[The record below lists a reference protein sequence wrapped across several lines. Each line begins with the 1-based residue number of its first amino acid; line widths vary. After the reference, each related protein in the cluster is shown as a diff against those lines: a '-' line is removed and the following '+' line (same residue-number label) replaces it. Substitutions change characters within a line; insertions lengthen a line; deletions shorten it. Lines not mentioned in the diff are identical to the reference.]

1 MYRWTYVLIGLAAL
15 SGAAGVMELAAAAH
29 AIKDPLLSTSGNLL
43 IVNAAAV
50 IAIGAAAKR
59 KSWLLA
65 GATTLFAGSFLFC
78 SELSVH
84 VLLQQRPFP
93 LLAPVGG
100 TLMILGWLITAA
112 AALAGNFQR
121 RD

>member
-1 MYRWTYVLIGLAAL
+1 MCRWTCVLVGLAAL
-15 SGAAGVMELAAAAH
+15 SGASGVTELAAAAH
-29 AIKDPLLSTSGNLL
+29 TIKDPLLSTSGNLL

-50 IAIGAAAKR
+50 IAIGAAANR
-59 KSWLLA
+59 KSWLLV
-65 GATTLFAGSFLFC
+65 GATTLFAGSLLFC
-78 SELSVH
+78 GELSVH
-84 VLLQQRPFP
+84 AFLQQRPFP
-93 LLAPVGG
+93 LLAPIGG